1 MLCQFSDLLLGHA
14 DVVQPL
20 NADLEAGAV
29 QQGLFDV
36 IAGLIAEQAV
46 HPDAELVF
54 GLCQEL
60 LLAVQSPA
68 QQPVGILHGDD
79 AACHHAAGA
88 LVAAEIAPTVLVFCF
103 EKAGVLRDPDD
114 DTSLIREITAATYPP
129 LKADGV
135 VSKGMI
141 PKIEN
146 ALKAVE
152 KGERSVTIRSS
163 ENLSTGIGTVI
174 RNS

>member
-1 MLCQFSDLLLGHA
+1 MVETISRRYVALTETE
-14 DVVQPL
+14 
-20 NADLEAGAV
+20 NAKLSR
-29 QQGLFDV
+29 
-36 IAGLIAEQAV
+36 LITPEY
-46 HPDAELVF
+46 LR
-54 GLCQEL
+54 
-60 LLAVQSPA
+60 S
-68 QQPVGILHGDD
+68 
-79 AACHHAAGA
+79 
-88 LVAAEIAPTVLVFCF
+88 
-103 EKAGVLRDPDD
+103 VLRNPDD

-152 KGERSVTIRSS
+152 KGVRSVTIRSS
-163 ENLSTGIGTVI
+163 ENLSNGIGTVI

>member
-1 MLCQFSDLLLGHA
+1 MR
-14 DVVQPL
+14 
-20 NADLEAGAV
+20 N
-29 QQGLFDV
+29 
-36 IAGLIAEQAV
+36 
-46 HPDAELVF
+46 
-54 GLCQEL
+54 
-60 LLAVQSPA
+60 
-68 QQPVGILHGDD
+68 
-79 AACHHAAGA
+79 
-88 LVAAEIAPTVLVFCF
+88 
-103 EKAGVLRDPDD
+103 PDD

-152 KGERSVTIRSS
+152 KGVRSVTIRSS
-163 ENLSTGIGTVI
+163 ENLSNGIGTVI